1 VTQNQFT
8 LEKPV
13 SYSGVG
19 LHTGKETTITFK
31 SAPPN
36 TGIMFVRVD
45 APNRPAIRVT
55 STNVRQVEEQSRRTT
70 LGESYYEVHTVEH
83 VLSALYGL
91 EIDNAIIEIDSD
103 EPPEPEDGSV
113 ASFVEVLDS
122 AGRLEQTDSPRKFL
136 RITEPV
142 SVSCFGADLAVI
154 PCDSEKLRISFTIDY
169 GHPVLGA
176 QYCSIDLDPETFRKE
191 IASARTFC
199 FYKDVKALQ
208 EKNLIRGGTLE
219 NAIVIGDEGILNRE
233 PLRFRDEF
241 VRHKILD
248 LIGDLSL
255 LGMRLQGHVISAK
268 SGHASNV
275 QFVRRI
281 EETYSRRNRDV
292 APPLGATNWQ
302 IADVMRLLPHRYPFL
317 LVDRILET
325 EAEKKIVGLKNVT
338 INEPFFQGHFP
349 GNPIM
354 PGVLI
359 IEAMGQVGGL
369 MLFKTVE
376 HPEEWL
382 VYFTGVDKVRFR
394 KPVLPGDQVLFELEM
409 VKRRGAVCVMHGI
422 ARVEE
427 KVVAEAD
434 LMAMLV
440 PR

>member
-1 VTQNQFT
+1 VSSNQFT

-19 LHTGKETTITFK
+19 LHTGKDTTITFK
-31 SAPPN
+31 PAPPN
-36 TGIMFVRVD
+36 SGITFVRVD
-45 APNRPAIRVT
+45 APNRPAIQVT
-55 STNVRQVEEQSRRTT
+55 SSNVRQIEEQSRRTT
-70 LGESYYEVHTVEH
+70 LGENYYEVHTVEH

-91 EIDNAIIEIDSD
+91 EIDNALIEIDAD

-113 ASFVEVLDS
+113 ASYVDALDR
-122 AGRLEQTDSPRKFL
+122 AGRLEQPDSPRKVL

-154 PCDSEKLRISFTIDY
+154 PCDTLRISFTIDY

-176 QYCSIDLDPETFRKE
+176 QYFSIDLDPDGFRRE
-191 IASARTFC
+191 IAPARTFC

-208 EKNLIRGGTLE
+208 DKNLIRGGTLD

-281 EETYSRRNRDV
+281 EETYSRRNRE
-292 APPLGATNWQ
+292 ASQPLGAGNWE

-325 EAEKKIVGLKNVT
+325 EAEKKIIGLKNVT

-376 HPEEWL
+376 RPDEWL

-394 KPVLPGDQVLFELEM
+394 KPVLPGDQVVFELEM
-409 VKRRGAVCVMHGI
+409 VKRRGAVCMMHGI
-422 ARVEE
+422 AKVEG

>member
-1 VTQNQFT
+1 VTQYQFT
-8 LEKPV
+8 LEKPI

-31 SAPPN
+31 PAPPN
-36 TGIMFVRVD
+36 TGITFIRVD
-45 APNRPAIRVT
+45 APNRPTIQVT
-55 STNVRQVEEQSRRTT
+55 SSNVRQIEEQSRRTT
-70 LGESYYEVHTVEH
+70 LGENYYEVHTVEH

-91 EIDNAIIEIDSD
+91 EIDNAMIEIDSD

-113 ASFVEVLDS
+113 ATYVEVLDK
-122 AGRLEQTDSPRKFL
+122 AGRLEQIDFPRKVL

-154 PCDSEKLRISFTIDY
+154 PCDSLRISFTIDY

-176 QYCSIDLDPETFRKE
+176 QYYSIDLDPDVFRRE
-191 IASARTFC
+191 IAPARTFC

-208 EKNLIRGGTLE
+208 EKNLIRGGTLD

-281 EETYSRRNRDV
+281 EETYSRRSRDPGRPV
-292 APPLGATNWQ
+292 GRGNWE
-302 IADVMRLLPHRYPFL
+302 IADVMRILPHRYPFL
-317 LVDRILET
+317 LVDRILEM
-325 EAEKKIVGLKNVT
+325 EPEKKIVGLKNVT
-338 INEPFFQGHFP
+338 INEAFFQGHFP

-369 MLFKTVE
+369 MLYNSVE
-376 HPEEWL
+376 RPDEWL

-394 KPVLPGDQVLFELEM
+394 KPVLPGDQVIFELEM
-409 VKRRGAVCVMHGI
+409 RKRRGTVCMMH
-422 ARVEE
+422 ATAKVED